1 MKVDGIDAALDVIRT
16 GGIVVVVDDESRE
29 NEGDL
34 VMAAQFAT
42 TETVAFFLEYTSGL
56 LCTAVT
62 EERAAQLDLPLMV
75 EENTEKH
82 GTAFLVSVDYRLGTS
97 TGISAADRAATARAL
112 ADETTDPRFLAR
124 PGHVLPLRARVGG
137 VLKRAGHTE
146 AGVDLCQLAG
156 LAPAALLCE
165 IVTSDRTGMMR
176 PPDLTAFARRHGLP
190 IISIASLVR
199 HRQLADRMVTR
210 TGEADIPTAL
220 GKFHALAYRATND
233 AVEHLALV
241 MGDVRSGGDVLVRV
255 HSECLTG
262 DLVGS
267 LRCDCGPQFDKALAM
282 IGEAA
287 RGVLV
292 YLRGHEGR
300 GIGLGHKLRAYELQ
314 HRLGLDTVD
323 ANLQLGLPVDRRDY
337 GIGAAILADLGV
349 RRIQLLTNNPDKY
362 QGLSGFGIELTGRIP
377 LETSPTPENLSY
389 LMTKQGRMGHLLD
402 LSAQSVLTGAAAQ
415 VIGIPTPEAG

>member
-1 MKVDGIDAALDVIRT
+1 M
-16 GGIVVVVDDESRE
+16 
-29 NEGDL
+29 
-34 VMAAQFAT
+34 
-42 TETVAFFLEYTSGL
+42 
-56 LCTAVT
+56 
-62 EERAAQLDLPLMV
+62 
-75 EENTEKH
+75 
-82 GTAFLVSVDYRLGTS
+82 
-97 TGISAADRAATARAL
+97 
-112 ADETTDPRFLAR
+112 
-124 PGHVLPLRARVGG
+124 
-137 VLKRAGHTE
+137 LKRAGHTE

-165 IVTSDRTGMMR
+165 IVTNDRRGMMR
-176 PPDLTAFARRHGLP
+176 QPDLTAFARRHGIP

-199 HRQLADRMVTR
+199 HRRLADRVITR
-210 TGEADIPTAL
+210 TGEADIPTAS
-220 GKFHALAYRATND
+220 GKFHMLAYRASND
-233 AVEHLALV
+233 TVEHLALV
-241 MGDVRSGGDVLVRV
+241 MGDVRSAGDVLVRV

-282 IGEAA
+282 ISKAA

-337 GIGAAILADLGV
+337 GVGAAILADLGV
-349 RRIQLLTNNPDKY
+349 RRVQLMTNNPAKY
-362 QGLSGFGIELTGRIP
+362 HGLSGFGIEVTGRIP
-377 LETSPTPENLSY
+377 LETSPTLENLSY
-389 LMTKQGRMGHLLD
+389 LMTKQDRMGHLLD
-402 LSAQSVLTGAAAQ
+402 LSDHSALTSSTAR